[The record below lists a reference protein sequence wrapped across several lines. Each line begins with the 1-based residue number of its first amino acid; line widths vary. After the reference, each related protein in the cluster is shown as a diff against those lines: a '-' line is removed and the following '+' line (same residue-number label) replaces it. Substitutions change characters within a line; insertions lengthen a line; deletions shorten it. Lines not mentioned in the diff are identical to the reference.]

1 MLSKKKWKTLE
12 MQAMEIGAM
21 EATIEWMISVSTQLT
36 SKQLFFFF
44 LERHN
49 HLFSQIDN
57 TYNSTL
63 YFFKKNFM
71 DILLTKMPNVISV
84 IGVGPFYNYKTM
96 KIK

>member
-1 MLSKKKWKTLE
+1 MENSRDASAME
-12 MQAMEIGAM
+12 IGAMEIGAM

>member
-1 MLSKKKWKTLE
+1 MNDFLNFSDASHGNRCNGSNNRMDDFSFHTAHL
-12 MQAMEIGAM
+12 QA
-21 EATIEWMISVSTQLT
+21 T
-36 SKQLFFFF
+36 FFFF